1 MGVVGGAVIQAL
13 VAVEGRIGAP
23 PAGRR
28 RSTGRTSEGAP
39 AYPAGQKE
47 NGEQET
53 QDQAGRTQPHQPGQV
68 QLIVSHDPPRLSD
81 QAQVGGQQRVPLAG
95 GS

>member
-13 VAVEGRIGAP
+13 VAVEGRIGHRQQGGGGAQAE
-23 PAGRR
+23 PAKGPR
-28 RSTGRTSEGAP
+28 P
-39 AYPAGQKE
+39 IPMGQKE

-68 QLIVSHDPPRLSD
+68 QLIVSHDPPASVTRRRS
-81 QAQVGGQQRVPLAG
+81 AASRGSLAG

>member
-13 VAVEGRIGAP
+13 VAVEGRIGHRQQGGGGAQAE
-23 PAGRR
+23 PAK
-28 RSTGRTSEGAP
+28 GAP

-53 QDQAGRTQPHQPGQV
+53 QVRQAAHSHTSQV
-68 QLIVSHDPPRLSD
+68 RSN
-81 QAQVGGQQRVPLAG
+81 
-95 GS
+95 